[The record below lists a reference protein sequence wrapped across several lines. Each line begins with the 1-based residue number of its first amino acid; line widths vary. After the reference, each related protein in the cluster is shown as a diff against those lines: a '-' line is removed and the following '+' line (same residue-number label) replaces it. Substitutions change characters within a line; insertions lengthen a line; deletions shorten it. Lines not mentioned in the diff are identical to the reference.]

1 MPELSFDRWCDLIEE
16 QTALLTDAT
25 ADADLA
31 TPVPSCPGWNL
42 WQLLRHL
49 GGGQRWAASIVRNG
63 ATEPPPDTPFRVLS
77 PVVGDRAALTAWL
90 TEGAAELAGELRTAG
105 PDAPIWT
112 PVPAVGAAFYA
123 RRFAHETAV
132 HRADAVLALGGSYA
146 LEPDHA
152 IDALDE
158 WLELGSLPLVFDVH
172 PERRALLGPGRT
184 IHLHATDV
192 PAEAHAEWV
201 VDLTGEVLAWRRAHE
216 KSAVAVRGPLTA
228 LLLVVYG
235 RQAARDAP
243 VEVLGD
249 RALLEEWLGLLAFG

>member
-1 MPELSFDRWCDLIEE
+1 MTELSFDRLCDVIQD
-16 QTALLTDAT
+16 QTALLVQAVRDV
-25 ADADLA
+25 DLT
-31 TPVPSCPGWNL
+31 TPVPSCPGWNV

-49 GGGQRWAASIVRNG
+49 GGGQRWAETIVRTV
-63 ATEPPPDTPFRVLS
+63 ATEPPPDTHFREIS
-77 PVVGDRAALTAWL
+77 PDVDDSATVGGWL
-90 TEGAAELAGELRTAG
+90 NEGATGLADALRAAG
-105 PDAPIWT
+105 PDTPMWT
-112 PVPAVGAAFYA
+112 PVPVQAAAFYA

-132 HRADAVLALGGSYA
+132 HRADAVLALDGHYV
-146 LEPDHA
+146 LEPDVA

-158 WLELGSLPLVFDVH
+158 WMELGSLPVMLEFH

-201 VDLTGEVLAWRRAHE
+201 VDLTGAAVAWRRAHE

-235 RQAARDAP
+235 RQEVRHAP

-249 RALLEEWLGLLAFG
+249 DALLEEWLGQVAFG